1 MEPFV
6 TSVTHGQTSQGNFH
20 AGLQVA
26 DLLSSPGFSLISTHI
41 SLDKL
46 KVERELGYRHTL
58 VAEKPPACTLQ
69 RWRTR
74 ARIDDTTWKLGLFSK
89 L

>member
-6 TSVTHGQTSQGNFH
+6 TSVTHEQTSQRNFH
-20 AGLQVA
+20 AGLQVE

-41 SLDKL
+41 IILDKL

-58 VAEKPPACTLQ
+58 VAEKPP
-69 RWRTR
+69 R
-74 ARIDDTTWKLGLFSK
+74 
-89 L
+89 